1 MKFIHLQEREINKS
15 NSTTATKPDSVRIG
29 FLVVELF
36 FYLKSNIMTNKKF
49 SVESLVKETLLNG
62 LQKEG
67 LQWFKPWKAGGGHA
81 PINNES
87 GRHYNGINV
96 WILNAA
102 MREHGFQVNEWAPF
116 MSIAKRG
123 GKVKK
128 GSKSTQVYRWNIR
141 FFDVTTKKTYKT
153 EELAIKNGANPDD
166 LRKLIGLTYYN
177 LFNIAQTEGL
187 KTKRDYTTKL
197 PEVEPIQAAEDI
209 IAGYVN
215 KPRISEIEQGRAF
228 YRPATDEVVMPKKG
242 QFYKVDNFYKTLFH
256 ELIHSTGHETRLKRK
271 GVTNIDGF
279 GTEQYAMEELIAES
293 GAMMLSGMAGICSD
307 CGDDDTNSQAY
318 VNGWIKAVKSA
329 PEKAIVSALIQSSK
343 AVDYI
348 LNL

>member
-1 MKFIHLQEREINKS
+1 M
-15 NSTTATKPDSVRIG
+15 
-29 FLVVELF
+29 
-36 FYLKSNIMTNKKF
+36 MTNKKF

-67 LQWFKPWKAGGGHA
+67 LQWFKPWKAGAGHA

-87 GRHYNGINV
+87 GRYYNGINV

-102 MREHGFQVNEWAPF
+102 MREHGYGANEWATF
-116 MSIAKRG
+116 KSIAKRG

-128 GSKSTQVYRWNIR
+128 GSKSTQVYLWNIG
-141 FFDVTTKKTYKT
+141 FFDVTTKKSYKT
-153 EELAIKNGANPDD
+153 ESQAIKDGANPDN
-166 LRKLIGLTYYN
+166 LRKFFSLRFYKV
-177 LFNIAQTEGL
+177 FNIAQTEGL

-242 QFYKVDNFYKTLFH
+242 QFFKVDNFYKTLFH

-279 GTEQYAMEELIAES
+279 GTEQYAMEELVAES
-293 GAMMLSGMAGICSD
+293 GAMMLAGMSGICSD

-329 PEKAIVSALIQSSK
+329 PEKAIVSALTQSSK